1 MGVAIL
7 ILQEDI
13 YFTLLRYDMKVILKT
28 YIKHIHL
35 ILKVYMNGRG
45 DSHLMCV
52 NLFLFDGC
60 DIYIY
65 IYIYILII

>member
-1 MGVAIL
+1 
-7 ILQEDI
+7 
-13 YFTLLRYDMKVILKT
+13 MKVILKT

-60 DIYIY
+60 EIYKAYCFDIKS
-65 IYIYILII
+65 ILL